1 VVAAVE
7 PGSLAEE
14 VGLRQGDELVSING
28 HLLRDV
34 IDVQFYGAEEEL
46 ELVMERAGKRWQL
59 HARRDYGQEL
69 GLVFVNPTFD
79 VEIRRCENNCDFC
92 FVKQNA
98 RGMRRSLYVKDDDYR
113 YSFLL
118 GNFVTL
124 TNLTEQDWLRLEEQ
138 RLSPLHVSVHATDL
152 NLRRRF
158 LGRKS
163 APDILEQ
170 LQRLANLG
178 IEVHT
183 QVVLV
188 PGLNDG
194 PHLDRTLDDLTV
206 LFERPVASVGVVP
219 IGLTKYHSGQC
230 RTYDR
235 AESRAVLEQLQP
247 RMAANRRRLKQNLIY
262 PSDEWYLVAGRELP
276 AANEYDGF
284 PQVENGVGM
293 VRQLLDEWKTFRSKP
308 FPSARA
314 EVVLVCGTL
323 IAPVMGQ
330 IVAEWNALAG
340 GGVRLVPVVNQYFG
354 AVTTVSGLLTGQD
367 VVAALQ
373 NGLPNHASALGRDS
387 EKVKLLGDVVL
398 LPRAMFTGRYGAGSS
413 PPGVTLDD
421 LSISDIS
428 ARLGVRV
435 EMAGTLTEAQAVVA
449 GLAERG

>member
-1 VVAAVE
+1 
-7 PGSLAEE
+7 
-14 VGLRQGDELVSING
+14 
-28 HLLRDV
+28 
-34 IDVQFYGAEEEL
+34 
-46 ELVMERAGKRWQL
+46 
-59 HARRDYGQEL
+59 
-69 GLVFVNPTFD
+69 
-79 VEIRRCENNCDFC
+79 
-92 FVKQNA
+92 
-98 RGMRRSLYVKDDDYR
+98 
-113 YSFLL
+113 
-118 GNFVTL
+118 
-124 TNLTEQDWLRLEEQ
+124 
-138 RLSPLHVSVHATDL
+138 
-152 NLRRRF
+152 
-158 LGRKS
+158 
-163 APDILEQ
+163 
-170 LQRLANLG
+170 
-178 IEVHT
+178 
-183 QVVLV
+183 
-188 PGLNDG
+188 
-194 PHLDRTLDDLTV
+194 
-206 LFERPVASVGVVP
+206 
-219 IGLTKYHSGQC
+219 
-230 RTYDR
+230 
-235 AESRAVLEQLQP
+235 
-247 RMAANRRRLKQNLIY
+247 
-262 PSDEWYLVAGRELP
+262 
-276 AANEYDGF
+276 
-284 PQVENGVGM
+284 M

>member
-1 VVAAVE
+1 
-7 PGSLAEE
+7 
-14 VGLRQGDELVSING
+14 
-28 HLLRDV
+28 
-34 IDVQFYGAEEEL
+34 
-46 ELVMERAGKRWQL
+46 
-59 HARRDYGQEL
+59 
-69 GLVFVNPTFD
+69 
-79 VEIRRCENNCDFC
+79 
-92 FVKQNA
+92 
-98 RGMRRSLYVKDDDYR
+98 
-113 YSFLL
+113 
-118 GNFVTL
+118 
-124 TNLTEQDWLRLEEQ
+124 
-138 RLSPLHVSVHATDL
+138 
-152 NLRRRF
+152 
-158 LGRKS
+158 
-163 APDILEQ
+163 
-170 LQRLANLG
+170 
-178 IEVHT
+178 
-183 QVVLV
+183 
-188 PGLNDG
+188 
-194 PHLDRTLDDLTV
+194 
-206 LFERPVASVGVVP
+206 
-219 IGLTKYHSGQC
+219 
-230 RTYDR
+230 
-235 AESRAVLEQLQP
+235 
-247 RMAANRRRLKQNLIY
+247 MAANRRRLKQNLIY